1 MAPLTWEFLFAF
13 AWNVVVA
20 SAVIATPIAL
30 ATVAMMAAAR
40 EM

>member
-1 MAPLTWEFLFAF
+1 MVPLTWEFMFAF
-13 AWNVVVA
+13 TWNVMVA
-20 SAVIATPIAL
+20 YGVIATPIAL